1 MQPSLPSLVP
11 QEPQILPAAAV
22 APFLDVVTTPTL
34 PAVARPSLPFLAPQE
49 PQVLSAAAVA
59 PGSAGQ
65 YGLSIQSGLRLAP
78 LLFPPQG
85 YWEFNEIDREPILE
99 RYVRPT
105 YPDEAVEREVEGV
118 VTVQVSIS
126 YTGRVER
133 VRIVKGVPELNAAA
147 LEAARQFVFKPAIK
161 RGFAVPVVMTMDIRF
176 NLNSLR

>member
-1 MQPSLPSLVP
+1 MARRSLPSLIP
-11 QEPQILPAAAV
+11 
-22 APFLDVVTTPTL
+22 
-34 PAVARPSLPFLAPQE
+34 RE

-59 PGSAGQ
+59 AGSAGQ

-78 LLFPPQG
+78 LLSPPQG

-126 YTGRVER
+126 YAGRVER